1 MVLISMLEASL
12 AARPGQGNFAQTDQF
27 IREFTGFF
35 IPGTVV
41 IDILGIFYSKTTATA
56 ALVVVIGSAV
66 RSAACLVFLVE
77 SRCSV
82 RVSLVFQICTR
93 IAVAIAQRASA
104 TGAGALDLIAM
115 LLGTSAG
122 FNFSTLVVTLIL
134 CAFYI
139 TWWKRS
145 VLDRCLILV

>member
-12 AARPGQGNFAQTDQF
+12 AARPGQGNFAQPVQF

-66 RSAACLVFLVE
+66 RSAACLVFLAE

-93 IAVAIAQRASA
+93 IGIVS
-104 TGAGALDLIAM
+104 L
-115 LLGTSAG
+115 LLGRG
-122 FNFSTLVVTLIL
+122 E
-134 CAFYI
+134 
-139 TWWKRS
+139 
-145 VLDRCLILV
+145 VLLQAVCVPGGIQDLFARICGLK